1 MGGTINGQK
10 ERMRTNTIYPFQKE
24 VLIIDATSWPVA
36 EWKAEWKE
44 GNKKLLLVEPPKKKN
59 KGLSGHA
66 PRPGANQLWIILN
79 LIKRY

>member
-1 MGGTINGQK
+1 
-10 ERMRTNTIYPFQKE
+10 MRTNTIYPFQKE
-24 VLIIDATSWPVA
+24 VLIIDATSWPVD
-36 EWKAEWKE
+36 EWKE
-44 GNKKLLLVEPPKKKN
+44 GNKKLLLVEPAKKKN